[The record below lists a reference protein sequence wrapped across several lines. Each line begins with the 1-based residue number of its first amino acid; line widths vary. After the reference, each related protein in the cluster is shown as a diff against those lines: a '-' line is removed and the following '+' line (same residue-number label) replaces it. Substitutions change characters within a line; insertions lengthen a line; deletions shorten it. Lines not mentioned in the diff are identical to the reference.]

1 VRRLAVILGII
12 VVVALIRVAA
22 THHLLAAVAD
32 EPAHVAAG
40 YDWLTGYGY
49 STDPTHPPLER
60 ILSALPLVLAHV
72 PEPHYTFVARGNDL
86 LYSNDRYDK
95 NVARTRL
102 GNLLFFAI
110 AILGT
115 AAVASRYHGAATG
128 LVAALLFSLQ
138 PSILAHAGL
147 ATTDCAVTAAIP
159 VALLALERWL
169 DRRTWKRAAILG
181 LVCGL
186 GALTKFSF
194 LPFFGVLA
202 ATLLV
207 LRVRREALTKTTA
220 KQVLAMAMLAGLVI
234 WAGYRFTFEPI
245 GESDP
250 LGPIS
255 ADRVF
260 SGKLRAPMM
269 WFGAHVP
276 VPAPQF
282 LVGLFLV
289 KIHNDDGHESYLFG
303 RYSGHGFWYYFPV
316 LLFYKTPIPFLLLFA
331 WGVAAVFLYRAS
343 KTPLLLFAVLLLSV
357 LPSGIN
363 IGIRHVLPL
372 YVFAAI
378 VAAHGAVTAW
388 RATETFGRTALA
400 SLALWLAV
408 SSFAAHPDYI
418 AYFNE
423 FAGDEPARIA
433 IDSNLDWGQDLLRL
447 ARFVREQHIETFH
460 IAYAGSAILP
470 NHGMRAESLEPNKQ
484 ESGWVVVCETAA
496 KLAGEGNWRG
506 HGYDWL
512 DAYKPYARIGRSIR
526 VYWIR
531 PPSS

>member
-1 VRRLAVILGII
+1 MRRLAVVLGI
-12 VVVALIRVAA
+12 VVAVALIRVAA
-22 THHLLAAVAD
+22 THHLLSAVAD

-40 YDWLTGYGY
+40 YDWLKGYGY
-49 STDPTHPPLER
+49 STDPTHPPLAR

-72 PEPHYTFVARGNDL
+72 PEPHYTFMARGNDL

-110 AILGT
+110 AILAT
-115 AAVASRYHGAATG
+115 AALGARYHGAAAG
-128 LVAALLFSLQ
+128 VVAALLFSLQ
-138 PSILAHAGL
+138 PSVLAHAGL

-159 VALLALERWL
+159 VAVLALERWL
-169 DRRTWKRAAILG
+169 DRRSWKRAAILG
-181 LVCGL
+181 VVCGL

-202 ATLLV
+202 ATILV
-207 LRVRREALTKTTA
+207 LRFRREALTKTTA
-220 KQVLAMAMLAGLVI
+220 KQLLAMALLAGVVI
-234 WAGYRFTFEPI
+234 WAGYRFTFETI
-245 GESDP
+245 SDSDP

-260 SGKLRAPMM
+260 SGKLRTPMM
-269 WFGAHVP
+269 WIGARLP
-276 VPAPQF
+276 LPAPQF
-282 LVGLFLV
+282 FVGLFLV

-303 RYSGHGFWYYFPV
+303 RYSGHGWWYYFPV

-331 WGVAAVFLYRAS
+331 WGIAAVFLRRAP
-343 KTPLLLFAVLLLSV
+343 KTPLLLFTILLLSV

-378 VAAHGAVTAW
+378 VGAYGIVAAW
-388 RATETFGRTALA
+388 QATETFGRTALA
-400 SLALWLAV
+400 SLGLWLAV

-423 FAGDEPARIA
+423 FAGDDPAHIA

-470 NHGMRAESLEPNKQ
+470 NHGMRAESLDPDKPET
-484 ESGWVVVCETAA
+484 GWVVVCETAA
-496 KLAGEGNWRG
+496 KLTGEGSRHG

-526 VYWIR
+526 VYRIA
-531 PPSS
+531 PPR